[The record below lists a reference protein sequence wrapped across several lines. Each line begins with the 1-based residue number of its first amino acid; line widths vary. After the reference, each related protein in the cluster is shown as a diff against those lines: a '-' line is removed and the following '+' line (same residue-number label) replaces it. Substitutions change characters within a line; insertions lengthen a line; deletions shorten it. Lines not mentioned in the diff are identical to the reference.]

1 MVSVPL
7 LAWKAVELLA
17 TPFVVEMFEP
27 PPSTTVSATITST
40 LRVAVTPSESVAMID
55 PL

>member
-7 LAWKAVELLA
+7 LAWKAVELRA
-17 TPFVVEMFEP
+17 TPFVVEMSEP
-27 PPSTTVSATITST
+27 PLNTTASATITST
-40 LRVAVTPSESVAMID
+40 LSVAVTPSESVAMID